1 LKEGIVLFAHGS
13 RDPQWAQPFEQLAAS
28 LARKVDGPVKL
39 AFLELMP
46 PSLEQAIAALANE
59 GARAIRI
66 VPVFLGKGGHV
77 SDDLPRLAAKAS
89 KDHPGMRVQL
99 EPPIGEQASV
109 IEAIAAA
116 VARGADY

>member
-1 LKEGIVLFAHGS
+1 MKEGIVLFAHGS
-13 RDPQWAQPFEQLAAS
+13 RDPQWARPFEQLAAS
-28 LARKVDGPVKL
+28 LARQADGPVKL

-46 PSLEQAIAALANE
+46 PSLEQAIAALAKE
-59 GARAIRI
+59 GVRAIRI

-89 KDHPGMRVQL
+89 KDHPTVRVRL
-99 EPPIGEQASV
+99 DPPIGEQDAV

-116 VARGADY
+116 VARGATP